1 MTIPTHSDRRGIH
14 ARKEPDKP
22 AGQEFEKSLKEL
34 EKESEELKAKID
46 QERRARDMPINSNLG
61 NPEWD
66 EKAKDGR
73 FDRAHDED
81 E

>member
-1 MTIPTHSDRRGIH
+1 MPGQD
-14 ARKEPDKP
+14 PDKP
-22 AGQEFEKSLKEL
+22 AGEEFEKSLKEM
-34 EKESEELKAKID
+34 EKESDELRAKIER
-46 QERRARDMPINSNLG
+46 ERRAHDMPINSNLG

-73 FDRAHDED
+73 FDRAPDQDE

>member
-1 MTIPTHSDRRGIH
+1 MPGED
-14 ARKEPDKP
+14 PDKP

-34 EKESEELKAKID
+34 EKESDELKAKIER
-46 QERRARDMPINSNLG
+46 ERRARDMPVDSNLG
-61 NPEWD
+61 SPDWE

-73 FDRAHDED
+73 FDAPKKDDE